1 MTEFYEGQ
9 RVWCVIFGEGV
20 VTEIPCGM
28 YPVRVRF
35 QSGEE
40 ESYTSGGHLFS
51 NGNRA
56 LFHHPVKIVQDES
69 AAKPSIDWSQIND
82 KYKWLAVDANECAYV
97 YENEPN
103 IDGSTFW
110 CSSSATYF
118 PVNGLV
124 SYSRGTCDWKDSL
137 IERPK
142 N

>member
-35 QSGEE
+35 ESGE

-51 NGNRA
+51 NGNRT
-56 LFHHPVKIVQDES
+56 LFQHPVKIVQDES
-69 AAKPSIDWSQIND
+69 ATKPSIDWSHV
-82 KYKWLAVDANECAYV
+82 KSEYKWLSVDKDGSAFV
-97 YENEPN
+97 YENEPEHGESN
-103 IDGSTFW
+103 FW
-110 CSSSATYF
+110 YSQEGIQYEVS
-118 PVNGLV
+118 GLA
-124 SYSRGTCDWKDSL
+124 SYTKGTCDWKESL